1 MISAALTIVILS
13 LLLLRWFGHVRTLPP
28 GPVLPLKILRR
39 LWWSK
44 FYGKNDMEIILA
56 LEKQYEGIF
65 SINIG
70 YKRVIMMSDFDK
82 VQVQKMFSDAKL
94 VLFLLRKLLKNAL
107 GVAGPQENYRTSLEG
122 FSQVW

>member
-13 LLLLRWFGHVRTLPP
+13 LLLLKWIVHLRALPP
-28 GPVLPLKILRR
+28 GPVLPLKILQR

-70 YKRVIMMSDFDK
+70 YKRVIIMSDFDK
-82 VQVQKMFSDAKL
+82 VQVQKNFSGAKL
-94 VLFLLRKLLKNAL
+94 VLFLLSKLCWQ
-107 GVAGPQENYRTSLEG
+107 GPEKTTG
-122 FSQVW
+122 HH

>member
-13 LLLLRWFGHVRTLPP
+13 LLLLKWIVHLRALPP
-28 GPVLPLKILRR
+28 GPVLPLKILQC

-44 FYGKNDMEIILA
+44 FYGKNEMEIILA
-56 LEKQYEGIF
+56 LEKEYEGIF

-94 VLFLLRKLLKNAL
+94 VLFLLRKLLKNVL
-107 GVAGPQENYRTSLEG
+107 GVAGPQENYRTPLDG
-122 FSQVW
+122 LSQVW

>member
-13 LLLLRWFGHVRTLPP
+13 LLLLKWIVHLRTLPP
-28 GPVLPLKILRR
+28 GPVLPLKILQR

-44 FYGKNDMEIILA
+44 FYGKNEMEIILA

-70 YKRVIMMSDFDK
+70 YKRVIIMSDFDK
-82 VQVQKMFSDAKL
+82 VQVQKNFSGAKL
-94 VLFLLRKLLKNAL
+94 VLFLLRKL
-107 GVAGPQENYRTSLEG
+107 
-122 FSQVW
+122 F